1 MEYKE
6 YKVII
11 EIITVEGEPI
21 VTGHIEGI
29 KGTVV
34 QCYSIP
40 EVFAELS
47 IHLRILDEIKKRK
60 DEGIP

>member
-34 QCYSIP
+34 QCSSIP
-40 EVFAELS
+40 EVFAELAVN
-47 IHLRILDEIKKRK
+47 LRILDIINKK
-60 DEGIP
+60 

>member
-11 EIITVEGEPI
+11 EIITVEGKQI

-34 QCYSIP
+34 QCCSIP
-40 EVFAELS
+40 EVFAELG
-47 IHLRILDEIKKRK
+47 IHLRILEIINEKKK
-60 DEGIP
+60 K

>member
-1 MEYKE
+1 MEVKE

-34 QCYSIP
+34 QCSSIP
-40 EVFAELS
+40 EVFTALGV
-47 IHLRILDEIKKRK
+47 HLRILDIIKNKK
-60 DEGIP
+60 